1 MRNSDMAAALAIAL
15 AAIPAGAGAQQ
26 IQGGAQQIQ
35 GQEATVAA
43 GTLGAPAGPP
53 SGIPFAAAAVRTY
66 TYQPV
71 CEVRRVQFSDEY
83 GWRVRDVWV
92 CR

>member
-15 AAIPAGAGAQQ
+15 AVIPAGA
-26 IQGGAQQIQ
+26 GAQQIQ

-43 GTLGAPAGPP
+43 GTTGVPAGPP

-83 GWRVRDVWV
+83 GWRVRDVRI
-92 CR
+92 CY

>member
-1 MRNSDMAAALAIAL
+1 MRHSDMAAALAMAL
-15 AAIPAGAGAQQ
+15 AAIPAGV
-26 IQGGAQQIQ
+26 GAQQIQ

-43 GTLGAPAGPP
+43 GTIGAPAGPP

-71 CEVRRVQFSDEY
+71 CEVRRVQFADEY
-83 GWRVRDVWV
+83 GWRVRDVRI
-92 CR
+92 CY

>member
-1 MRNSDMAAALAIAL
+1 MRNGDMAVALAMAL

-26 IQGGAQQIQ
+26 IQG
-35 GQEATVAA
+35 QEATVAA
-43 GTLGAPAGPP
+43 GTIGAPAGP
-53 SGIPFAAAAVRTY
+53 GLPFAAAAVRTY

-83 GWRVRDVWV
+83 GWRVRDVRI
-92 CR
+92 CY